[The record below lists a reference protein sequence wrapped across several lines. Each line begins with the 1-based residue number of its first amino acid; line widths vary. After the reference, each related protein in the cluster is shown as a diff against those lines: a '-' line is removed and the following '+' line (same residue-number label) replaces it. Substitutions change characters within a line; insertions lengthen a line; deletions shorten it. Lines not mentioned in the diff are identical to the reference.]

1 MGNLEMRTMKKTFAE
16 IMFAGLLLT
25 SCYGDYTMDYEY
37 SGVYAAYQYDLRTFV
52 IGEGMKFDF
61 TVALGGVVENT
72 RDRKVRVVVDPDLL
86 TCDLSTFS
94 ATGTAKSFTA
104 LDGLKGKAGL
114 GTLSQS
120 YVSKEMAAVSQISP
134 LPVSCY
140 SLEGLENL
148 TIKKGRH
155 TAAVTIRANE
165 NLLEDEKAFTPYFA
179 IGFRIEDADADVV
192 VKEKSF
198 EVIAVKCEN
207 RFWGNWI
214 HGGRTIVRNDVTS
227 EIISTSEYEADPAQT
242 DDKLYVLSTLDAASV
257 VTNTMQ
263 GRDGKLKL
271 TFKGNDIEI
280 SSYGQDFTINPIQG
294 WPSRFNDAPLL
305 QDRELTLNYCYSNGD
320 GTTTYVYD
328 ILKFRNRIRD
338 GINEWQDE
346 NTENYEK

>member
-1 MGNLEMRTMKKTFAE
+1 MMKKFSSALA
-16 IMFAGLLLT
+16 AGLLLT

-37 SGVYAAYQYDLRTFV
+37 SGVYSAYQYDLRTFV

-72 RDRKVRVVVDPDLL
+72 KDRKVTVVVDPGLL
-86 TCDLSTFS
+86 SCDLSAFS
-94 ATGTAKSFTA
+94 SAGNVKSFTA

-120 YVSKEMAAVSQISP
+120 YVSKEMASVSEILP
-134 LPVSCY
+134 LPESCY
-140 SLEGLENL
+140 SLDGLDDL
-148 TIKKGRH
+148 VIRKGRH
-155 TAAVTIRANE
+155 TATVTVKANE
-165 NLLEDEKAFTPYFA
+165 SLLEDANAFVPCYA
-179 IGFRIEDADADVV
+179 IGFLIEDADADIV

-214 HGGRTIVRNDVTS
+214 HGGKTIVRNDLTS
-227 EIISTSEYEADPAQT
+227 EILSVSEYDADPAQT
-242 DDKLYVLSTLDAASV
+242 EDKLYILTTCDSNSVL
-257 VTNTMQ
+257 TNAMQ
-263 GRDGKLKL
+263 GKEGRLKL
-271 TFKGNDIEI
+271 TFHGNDIEI
-280 SSYGQDFTINPIQG
+280 SSCDKDLTINPIQG

-305 QDRELTLNYCYSNGD
+305 QDRELSLNYCYSNGD

-328 ILKFRNRIRD
+328 RLKFRNRIRD